1 MVKLP
6 WQVKVAAKMV
16 LNRLP
21 IPYSFWKGLGLFDS
35 GQMDKPEYALKVFRH
50 HYDLADFERKHSGF
64 VMLEL
69 GPGDSLSSG
78 VIAYCMGASQSYLVD
93 ANPYAKLEFGVYK
106 NLLEYLSQ
114 QGLPTQSLAD
124 VSDVETLQKRCNLS
138 YLTGGLQSLKTIPDA
153 SVDFIWSQA
162 MMAMVH
168 KSEVEPIFREFRRI
182 LRPGGAA
189 SHRIDLA
196 DHINFSL
203 NNLRFSEAQWNS
215 RLMSGSGFYTN
226 RLRYRDYLELFQRT
240 GFEAKV
246 VGLERWDTLPVPRS
260 QIHPD
265 FHHHPDDE
273 LRIHQMDVVLR

>member
-1 MVKLP
+1 
-6 WQVKVAAKMV
+6 MV

-21 IPYSFWKGLGLFDS
+21 VPYSFWKGLGLFDS
-35 GQMDKPEYALKVFRH
+35 GQMDRPEYALKVFRH
-50 HYDLADFERKHSGF
+50 HYGAAEFGHKQGGF

-69 GPGDSLSSG
+69 GPGDSLASG
-78 VIAYCMGASQSYLVD
+78 VIAHCLGASRSYLVD

-106 NLLEYLSQ
+106 SLLEYLAQ

-124 VSDVETLQKRCNLS
+124 VTDVETLQKRCNLT
-138 YLTGGLQSLKTIPDA
+138 YLTSGLESLRTIPDA

-168 KSEVEPIFREFRRI
+168 KREVEPIFREFRRI
-182 LRPGGAA
+182 LRPGGAS

-196 DHINFSL
+196 DHINHSL

-226 RLRYRDYLELFQRT
+226 RLRYRDYLELFERT
-240 GFEAKV
+240 GFEV
-246 VGLERWDTLPVPRS
+246 VGAGLEHWPTLPVPRS

-265 FHHHPDDE
+265 FHRHPDEE
-273 LRIHQMDVVLR
+273 LRIHQMDVVLKAAGG